1 MRLPILILCASL
13 PGISRFQLSQ
23 RSHQRTFCGSKL
35 VSSWKMCVG
44 ESGEV
49 SVSCLYMQRIKL
61 ILKYLFAVFFALA
74 GFNHFFNTA
83 FYLKIMPPFLPWHLL
98 LVYLSGVIEI
108 VLGVLLLIP
117 KLTRAAAWGL
127 IALLIAIFP
136 VNINMALNQQL
147 YPEYS
152 VTALWIRLPL
162 QFVLI
167 AWAYWY
173 TLPVDRGLK
182 DSEAVTA

>member
-1 MRLPILILCASL
+1 
-13 PGISRFQLSQ
+13 
-23 RSHQRTFCGSKL
+23 
-35 VSSWKMCVG
+35 MCIG
-44 ESGEV
+44 EQAKV
-49 SVSCLYMQRIKL
+49 SVSCRCMRKIKL
-61 ILKYLFAVFFALA
+61 ILKYLFAVFFVLA
-74 GFNHFFNTA
+74 GVNHFINTA

-108 VLGVLLLIP
+108 VLGVLLIIP
-117 KLTRAAAWGL
+117 NFTRAAAWGL

-136 VNINMALNQQL
+136 VNIHMAVNHELH
-147 YPEYS
+147 PEYS

-173 TLPVDRGLK
+173 TLPVGRGLQ
-182 DSEAVTA
+182 DSEVAAA